1 MSDLGNPERSSI
13 IGRFEVRSKSLTVIA
28 CFLIGGSAAVIEQVL
43 SPPVVIAH
51 GGRTDRYGCHNQ
63 NSNRTYHCHSGLLAG
78 QSFANQAAM
87 LAAMSSAPSAPSMPV
102 PPAPPPDRPAEI
114 PPSRAPTASPAVPY
128 DRDLYRHWTDADG
141 DCQDA
146 RQEVL
151 IAESLQPPVMDD
163 RACRVLSGLWFD
175 LYTGQTFAN
184 PRDLDIDHFIPLAEV
199 HRSGGDRWTAQQ
211 RENYANDLL
220 HADGLV
226 AVSASANRSKGDKD
240 PAQWLPSNQGYRCE
254 YVRTWIVIK
263 ATWGLAMDTSEQQA
277 VQQVLAG
284 CP

>member
-1 MSDLGNPERSSI
+1 MRN
-13 IGRFEVRSKSLTVIA
+13 KALTILA
-28 CFLIGGSAAVIEQVL
+28 CLLFGGSAAVIEQVL
-43 SPPVVIAH
+43 SPPVV
-51 GGRTDRYGCHNQ
+51 
-63 NSNRTYHCHSGLLAG
+63 
-78 QSFANQAAM
+78 
-87 LAAMSSAPSAPSMPV
+87 SAQ
-102 PPAPPPDRPAEI
+102 
-114 PPSRAPTASPAVPY
+114 AVPY
-128 DRDLYRHWTDADG
+128 DRDLYRHWTDADR

-163 RACRVLSGLWFD
+163 RGCRVLSGLWFD
-175 LYTGQTFAN
+175 PYTGQAFTD
-184 PRDLDIDHFIPLAEV
+184 PGDLDIDHFIPLAEV

-211 RENYANDLL
+211 REDYANDLL
-220 HADGLV
+220 HTDGLI

-240 PAQWLPSNQGYRCE
+240 PAQWLPPNQVYRCE
-254 YVRTWIVIK
+254 YVRTWVVIK